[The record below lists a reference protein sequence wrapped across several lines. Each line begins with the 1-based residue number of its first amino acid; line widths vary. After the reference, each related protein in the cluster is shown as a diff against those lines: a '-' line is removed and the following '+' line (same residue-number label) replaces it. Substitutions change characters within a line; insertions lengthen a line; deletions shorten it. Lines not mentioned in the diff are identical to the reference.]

1 MAPSPDAPTGGRRV
15 AGLLLTGGASRRMGT
30 DKALI
35 EVDGRR
41 LVDRAA
47 AALSAVAD
55 PVLEVGP
62 GWSGLRAVR
71 EDPPGSGPLA
81 AVSTGVAALRAAG
94 HDGPVLV
101 LAVDMPRVGMEVLRL
116 LAERAGPATAVP
128 RADGHPQPLC
138 ARYGPDV
145 LAEVD
150 RLLEAGGK
158 SLRALLEAMAAGGD
172 DVGWVE
178 PEEWEP
184 VAGPGAFSD
193 VDTPAD
199 LRRLREGS

>member
-1 MAPSPDAPTGGRRV
+1 VSTRPRPV

-35 EVDGRR
+35 EVGGRR

-47 AALSAVAD
+47 ATLAAVAG
-55 PVLEVGP
+55 PVVEVGP
-62 GWSGLRAVR
+62 GWSVLPAVR

-81 AVSTGVAALRAAG
+81 ALAAGAAALREAG

-101 LAVDMPRVGMEVLRL
+101 LAVDMPRVGEALLRL
-116 LAERAGPATAVP
+116 LAGRPGPATAVP
-128 RADGHPQPLC
+128 RAGGHPQPMC

-145 LAEVD
+145 LAAVD
-150 RLLEAGGK
+150 ERL
-158 SLRALLEAMAAGGD
+158 AAGGRSLRD
-172 DVGWVE
+172 LLETLAPGGAVGWVE

-184 VAGPGAFSD
+184 VAGPEAFSD
-193 VDTPAD
+193 VDTPED
-199 LRRLREGS
+199 LRRLLEGS